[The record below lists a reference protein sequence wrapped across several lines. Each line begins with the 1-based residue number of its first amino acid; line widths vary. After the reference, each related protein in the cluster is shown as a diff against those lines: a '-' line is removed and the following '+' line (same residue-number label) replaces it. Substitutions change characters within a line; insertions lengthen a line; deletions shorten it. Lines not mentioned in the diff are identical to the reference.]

1 MGRNLTTGKYET
13 RTELEDMICAFYSY
27 CHNQTQVAR
36 ITGVSQTTVAKIL
49 RGKYFEWTYREII
62 KGVEIK

>member
-13 RTELEDMICAFYSY
+13 RKELEDNICAFYSY

-36 ITGVSQTTVAKIL
+36 IAGVSQTTVAKVIE
-49 RGKYFEWTYREII
+49 GKYGEWM
-62 KGVEIK
+62 KGEKEKGE